1 MGKSFHGFIQF
12 NLNSMVI
19 DLNRTNKSKKAK
31 NRHECKEHIKINKAC
46 SAKTEGKT
54 TNTAKS
60 GIYARDTGGR
70 RGRRRNRS
78 RRKKRIY

>member
-1 MGKSFHGFIQF
+1 MSVKNIFKK
-12 NLNSMVI
+12 
-19 DLNRTNKSKKAK
+19 NKPY
-31 NRHECKEHIKINKAC
+31 

-60 GIYARDTGGR
+60 GIYARDTAGR